1 MRKTYFVTGCA
12 GFIASEVTA
21 RLLAAGHTVV
31 GVDNLSDAYDV
42 RMKHWRLKQLR
53 QSPAFLFSETD
64 VADRNAVTAAFQDGL
79 AYAKR
84 LTGESRPAYAAIFHL
99 AARAGVRYSVEN
111 PWVYCQTNIV
121 GTLNLLELAREAQ
134 TPKFVLASSSSV
146 YGNTP
151 ATHRG
156 VAFSEDFPTDFPC
169 SPYAA
174 SKKAAETLAFS
185 YHHLHGLDISALRF
199 FTVYGPAGR
208 PDMSIL
214 RFVRGMAEG
223 EPITLY
229 GDGTQSRDFTFV
241 TDIAAGVLAA
251 EKPVGYAVF
260 NLGGD
265 QPQTVNTLI
274 ETISREVG
282 REPIIRRQPPHPAD
296 VATTWAD
303 ITRAETQLAWRPTV
317 SLEEG
322 IRRTVAWYMENRAW
336 MKTLKMG

>member
-1 MRKTYFVTGCA
+1 MKQVVLVTGCA
-12 GFIASEVTA
+12 GFIASEVAA
-21 RLLAAGHTVV
+21 RLMAAGHTVV
-31 GVDNLSDAYDV
+31 GVDNLNDAYDV
-42 RMKHWRLKQLR
+42 RMKHWRLRQLR
-53 QSPAFLFSETD
+53 QSEAFVFSQTN
-64 VADRNAVTAAFQDGL
+64 VSDRDAMTAAFADGL
-79 AYAKR
+79 ACAKR
-84 LTGESRPAYAAIFHL
+84 LTGAENANYAAIFHL

-111 PWVYCQTNIV
+111 PWIYCQTNIL
-121 GTLNLLELAREAQ
+121 GTLNLLELAREAGVA
-134 TPKFVLASSSSV
+134 KFVLASSSSV

-174 SKKAAETLAFS
+174 SKKAAEELAFS
-185 YHHLHGLDISALRF
+185 YHHLHGLDIAALRF

-214 RFVRGMAEG
+214 RFVRGIAEG

-229 GDGTQSRDFTFV
+229 GDGTQSRDFTYV
-241 TDIAAGVLAA
+241 TDIARGVISAL
-251 EKPVGYAVF
+251 KSTGYGVF

-265 QPQTVNTLI
+265 HPHTVNTLI

-282 REPIIRRQPPHPAD
+282 REPVIRRELPHPAD

-303 ITRAETQLAWRPTV
+303 ITRAETQLGWRPTV
-317 SLEEG
+317 TLEEG
-322 IRRTVAWYMENRAW
+322 IRRTVAWYMENREW
-336 MKTLKMG
+336 VKTLEF

>member
-1 MRKTYFVTGCA
+1 MKKVVLVTGCA
-12 GFIASEVTA
+12 GFIASEVAA
-21 RLLAAGHTVV
+21 RLMAAGNVVV
-31 GVDNLSDAYDV
+31 GVDNLNDAYDV
-42 RMKHWRLKQLR
+42 RMKHWRLRQLE
-53 QSPAFLFSETD
+53 QSEAFFFSRTD
-64 VADRNAVTAAFQDGL
+64 VEDRDAVTAAFTDGL
-79 AYAKR
+79 AFAKR
-84 LTGESRPAYAAIFHL
+84 ATGEKKLEFDAVFHL

-111 PWVYCQTNIV
+111 PWIYCRTNIL
-121 GTLNLLELAREAQ
+121 GTLNLLELARESGVE
-134 TPKFVLASSSSV
+134 KFVLASSSSV

-174 SKKAAETLAFS
+174 SKKAAEALAFS
-185 YHHLHGLDISALRF
+185 YHHLHGMDIAALRF

-214 RFVRGMAEG
+214 RFVRGIAEG

-229 GDGTQSRDFTFV
+229 GDGTQSRDFTYV
-241 TDIAAGVLAA
+241 TDIAGGVISAL
-251 EKPVGYAVF
+251 KPTGYGIF

-265 QPQTVNTLI
+265 HPYTVNTLI

-282 REPIIRRQPPHPAD
+282 REPIIRREPPHPAD

-303 ITRAETQLAWRPTV
+303 ITRAETQLGWRPTV
-317 SLEEG
+317 TLEEG
-322 IRRTVAWYMENRAW
+322 IRRTVAWYMENREW
-336 MKTLKMG
+336 VRKLKF